1 MWVIRL
7 VVFLLLLFVLVY
19 VFAANAGQTV
29 DLNFFGREY
38 PDLALFW
45 VVAAS
50 FGLGFLA
57 ALTGMGAREWR
68 HRRDI
73 GRLRKQ
79 NAIMDKELADLRTLP
94 LQELDVEPA
103 TKDDRGVD

>member
-19 VFAANAGQTV
+19 VFAANAAQTV

-38 PDLALFW
+38 LDLPLFW
-45 VVAAS
+45 VVASS
-50 FGLGFLA
+50 FALGFLA
-57 ALTGMGAREWR
+57 ALVGMGAREWR

-79 NAIMDKELADLRTLP
+79 NAVMDQELADLRTLP
-94 LQELDVEPA
+94 LQELAGESTA
-103 TKDDRGVD
+103 KDD